1 MTMDNKQQLL
11 QSIKDTEAQLNKLK
25 EQLEAQ
31 KAPTIQEA
39 KVGDTLDDG
48 SIVLKKENGLALVVA
63 PKSTQVKCQWTK
75 QFSEVFDKLS
85 SEGFNPSQWFIPSVE
100 QLQLYLDYSFK
111 GWFWTSS
118 ELDANHASGVSN
130 GSLYNFNKC
139 ATICVRAFRCIS
151 Y

>member
-1 MTMDNKQQLL
+1 MNNKQQLL
-11 QSIKDTEAQLNKLK
+11 KSIQETEQQLIKLK
-25 EQLEAQ
+25 EQLEQ

-39 KVGDTLDDG
+39 KVGDTLEDG

-63 PKSTQVKCQWTK
+63 PKSTQVECQWTK

-118 ELDANHASGVSN
+118 ELGAYYASGVSN
-130 GSLYNFNKC
+130 GSLYNFKKS